1 MRPAPRP
8 VSKPVSNRSPVGVAL
23 YTVFVIIAIVAV
35 ALGAWWFGSGMYGEI
50 PEAIVPQ
57 P

>member
-1 MRPAPRP
+1 
-8 VSKPVSNRSPVGVAL
+8 VKLVSNRSPFGVAL

-50 PEAIVPQ
+50 PEIIVPQ